1 MQVITIESQAFQKI
15 VNQLEAINEKLNQ
28 QKDKTPLTDIWIDNQ
43 DVCELLHV
51 SKRTLQHYRDSG
63 KLPFSQIGAKIY
75 YKASDVDGFL
85 EDNYKKKD
93 LRNFVNLKFLF
104 VI

>member
-15 VNQLEAINEKLNQ
+15 VDQLEAIQQKLN
-28 QKDKTPLTDIWIDNQ
+28 KEKSTTPLSDIWMDNQ

-63 KLPFSQIGAKIY
+63 KIPFSQIGAKIY
-75 YKASDVDGFL
+75 YKASDIDEFL
-85 EDNYKKKD
+85 NNHYQK
-93 LRNFVNLKFLF
+93 
-104 VI
+104 

>member
-15 VNQLEAINEKLNQ
+15 VDQLEAIQQKLN
-28 QKDKTPLTDIWIDNQ
+28 KEKSTTPLSDIWMDNQ

-63 KLPFSQIGAKIY
+63 KIPFSQIGAKIY
-75 YKASDVDGFL
+75 YKASDIDTFL
-85 EDNYKKKD
+85 NSHYQK
-93 LRNFVNLKFLF
+93 
-104 VI
+104 